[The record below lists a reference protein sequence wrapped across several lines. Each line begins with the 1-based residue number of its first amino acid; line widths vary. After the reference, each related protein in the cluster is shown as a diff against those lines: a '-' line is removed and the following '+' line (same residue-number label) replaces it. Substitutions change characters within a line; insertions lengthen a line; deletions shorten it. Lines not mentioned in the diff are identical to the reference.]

1 MAITNRDRAVLDYYL
16 QDNGYGSVED
26 WAREDGRYVHSEQAA
41 EWFDGPGPWAKAV
54 DLEQECF
61 SEIERLGEAQDEQ
74 RYGFF

>member
-26 WAREDGRYVHSEQAA
+26 WAREDGRYVYSEEAA
-41 EWFDGPGPWAKAV
+41 EWFSGPEPFADVV

-61 SEIERLGEAQDEQ
+61 AEIERLGEAQDEQ